1 MSCSS
6 LMLSEAIRNAIH
18 FSKRIEI
25 DRVTIESDA
34 RVVVRDAKKQSLEV
48 ASEISLVIQDIRDLV
63 SALGGKNCF
72 V

>member
-6 LMLSEAIRNAIH
+6 PMLSEAIRNAIH
-18 FSKRIEI
+18 ISKRIEA

-34 RVVVRDAKKQSLEV
+34 RVVVRDAKKQSSEV
-48 ASEISLVIQDIRDLV
+48 ACEISLVIQDIRDLV
-63 SALGGKNCF
+63 SALGGKNCS